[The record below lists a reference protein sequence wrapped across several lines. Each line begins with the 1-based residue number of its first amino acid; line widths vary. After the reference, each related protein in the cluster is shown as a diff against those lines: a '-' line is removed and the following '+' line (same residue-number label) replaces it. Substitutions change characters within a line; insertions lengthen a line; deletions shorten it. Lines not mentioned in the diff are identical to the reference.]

1 MTGSFDDGGR
11 AAQLERTVLSWNRA
25 AIAVAANGAL
35 VVRAG
40 FEHESVVLQVIGVA
54 VAVVGFALW
63 ALSLRRY
70 SIVAGRQ
77 VHHLFEGRL
86 RGVVPVAAFVIG
98 LSLIDVG
105 VVVSTG

>member
-1 MTGSFDDGGR
+1 MIDSFDDAGR

-54 VAVVGFALW
+54 VTVVGFALW

-70 SIVAGRQ
+70 STVAGRRVQ
-77 VHHLFEGRL
+77 HLFEGRL
-86 RGVVPVAAFVIG
+86 RGVVPVAAFVLA
-98 LSLIDVG
+98 LSLIDLG
-105 VVVSTG
+105 IVVSTR

>member
-1 MTGSFDDGGR
+1 MIDSFDAGGR
-11 AAQLERTVLSWNRA
+11 AAQLERTVLAWNRA

-40 FEHESVVLQVIGVA
+40 FEHQSVALEAIGFA
-54 VAVVGFALW
+54 VSVVGFALW

-70 SIVAGRQ
+70 STVAGRRM
-77 VHHLFEGRL
+77 HHLFEGRFK
-86 RGVVPVAAFVIG
+86 GVVPVAAFVLA
-98 LSLIDVG
+98 LSLVDLG